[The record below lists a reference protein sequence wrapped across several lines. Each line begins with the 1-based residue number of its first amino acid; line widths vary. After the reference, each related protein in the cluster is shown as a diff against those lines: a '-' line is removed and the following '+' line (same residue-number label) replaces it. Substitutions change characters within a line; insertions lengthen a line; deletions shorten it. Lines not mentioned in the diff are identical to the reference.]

1 MEHGAISVPPIGL
14 TAKYPDIGTGPCNAD
29 IYWKPELW
37 QKEIDAIFRKSWF
50 MIGRVDQIPEP
61 GDFFTY
67 ELPVFRHALLFVRGK
82 DGQVRAFHNVC
93 THRGNVVEHRP
104 DGKCPARFM
113 CRFHG
118 WSYDLDGNLARIRD
132 EEGFFDLDKNKLGL
146 KPAAMGIWEGFI
158 FVSPEDEP
166 AVSLED
172 YLGDQGRDLVGYP
185 WHLCTQSV
193 QYEVEIA
200 CNWKLVVDSFAEIYH
215 IPVLHPRTAAPTVCG
230 QFNPMGRLLDVEFK
244 GNHRTNSHWSDVP
257 EVTNPV
263 QILAYRNA
271 AGQNHLGG
279 ENDFEFPPGLN
290 AKRAKNWTVDLNI
303 FFPGLSFTVSSRVYT
318 AHQVWPL
325 GPNRCLYQQRVF
337 MRPAQNAA
345 ERFGQ
350 ENSMVEYRDISMEDL
365 STLERIQRSLD
376 TGQIEHFHFH
386 DHELALRH
394 QHKVITDILAEYD
407 REQAGS

>member
-1 MEHGAISVPPIGL
+1 
-14 TAKYPDIGTGPCNAD
+14 
-29 IYWKPELW
+29 
-37 QKEIDAIFRKSWF
+37 
-50 MIGRVDQIPEP
+50 
-61 GDFFTY
+61 
-67 ELPVFRHALLFVRGK
+67 
-82 DGQVRAFHNVC
+82 
-93 THRGNVVEHRP
+93 
-104 DGKCPARFM
+104 
-113 CRFHG
+113 
-118 WSYDLDGNLARIRD
+118 
-132 EEGFFDLDKNKLGL
+132 
-146 KPAAMGIWEGFI
+146 
-158 FVSPEDEP
+158 
-166 AVSLED
+166 
-172 YLGDQGRDLVGYP
+172 
-185 WHLCTQSV
+185 V

-230 QFNPMGRLLDVEFK
+230 KFNPMGRLLDVEIK

-263 QILAYRNA
+263 QILAYQNA

-279 ENDFEFPPGLN
+279 DSDFEFPPGLN
-290 AKRAKNWTVDLNI
+290 AKRAPNWTVDLAI
-303 FFPGLSFTVSSRVYT
+303 FFPSLSFTVSSRVYT

-325 GPNRCLYQQRVF
+325 APGRCLYQQRVF

-376 TGQIEHFHFH
+376 TGQMKEFHFH

-394 QHKVITDILAEYD
+394 QHKVITDILAEHD
-407 REQAGS
+407 RETAGK